1 MKVAIL
7 LIALIGTAAALE
19 ETQYRFLFEG
29 FRSQHGKSYKSGFE
43 AEARYQIFKK
53 NIDFI
58 AEHNKGDHSY
68 TVGMNQFG
76 DMTNDEYVQML
87 AMCGPQMKTGVPGS
101 LRGNRLSGDPPA
113 SVDWRAKGA
122 VTPVKNQGQCGSC
135 WAFSTTGS
143 TEGIAQISTG
153 KLPSLSEQQLVDC
166 GAKEGSHGC
175 EGGLMD
181 YGFQFII
188 DNNGICTEKSYPYE
202 ARDDECRAAKHDN
215 VVQVAGYQDVQSESE
230 EALRKAVAQGPVSI
244 AIEAD
249 QSCFQGYSGGIL
261 DDPGCGTML
270 DHGVLVVGYGTEGGK
285 DYWIVKNS
293 WGPEWGEEGYI
304 RLARKKGDKS
314 PGQCGI
320 QMQPS
325 YPQIET
331 SQKSAAP
338 APVYAAAEAEQ
349 NDIWSSCGTSG
360 DHLSDLAVTITPNPP
375 VKGSDVTVAV
385 SGTLDEQVTKGSVSY
400 SVEYLGIKIYSATQ
414 SLCDDFKEFITCP
427 VAAGPFKLSITEK
440 IPSSVPKGT
449 YKAHVKLT
457 DQQNQEITCI
467 DANLSM

>member
-181 YGFQFII
+181 FGFQFII
-188 DNNGICTEKSYPYE
+188 DNGGLCSEDAYPYVAADGSCKSASCSPVFTIKAFTDVPKE
-202 ARDDECRAAKHDN
+202 DEDQLKIAA
-215 VVQVAGYQDVQSESE
+215 
-230 EALRKAVAQGPVSI
+230 AQQPVSV
-244 AIEAD
+244 AIDA
-249 QSCFQGYSGGIL
+249 SGLGFQFYSGGVY
-261 DDPGCGTML
+261 DDIFCGTKL
-270 DHGVLVVGYGTEGGK
+270 DHGVLVVGYGTDGK
-285 DYWIVKNS
+285 DYWTVKNS
-293 WGPEWGEEGYI
+293 WGESWGESGYI
-304 RLARKKGDKS
+304 RMKRGSGSGKGM
-314 PGQCGI
+314 CGI
-320 QMQPS
+320 AMQPS
-325 YPQIET
+325 YP
-331 SQKSAAP
+331 
-338 APVYAAAEAEQ
+338 
-349 NDIWSSCGTSG
+349 
-360 DHLSDLAVTITPNPP
+360 
-375 VKGSDVTVAV
+375 TV
-385 SGTLDEQVTKGSVSY
+385 
-400 SVEYLGIKIYSATQ
+400 
-414 SLCDDFKEFITCP
+414 
-427 VAAGPFKLSITEK
+427 
-440 IPSSVPKGT
+440 
-449 YKAHVKLT
+449 
-457 DQQNQEITCI
+457 
-467 DANLSM
+467 